1 MHKKQVV
8 SGLMLALTALIWGSA
23 FVAQSVGMEHVGP
36 FTFNCVRSALAALA
50 LLPVIRVLDAAAAK
64 QGGPA
69 RGPETPAQRK
79 LQWKAGIAC
88 GVMLCLGSTL
98 QQMGIQYTTVGK
110 AGFITAMYIVIVPV
124 LGAVFLHQKPG
135 LQVWAGV
142 VIAVAGLYLLCMK
155 GGFSVGLGDI
165 LLMCGSVMFS
175 IHILVIDKY
184 SPLVDGVRLASIQ
197 FLVVGV
203 LCLLPALLIEK
214 PSLSAIL
221 GAWGPILYAGILSSG
236 VAYTLQIVGQK
247 NVQPTIASLIL
258 SLESVFSVLAGWVVL
273 HQALSA
279 REALGCALM
288 FAAILLA
295 QLPSKAQRKAEKA
308 RQNAC

>member
-1 MHKKQVV
+1 MHKKQIV

-36 FTFNCVRSALAALA
+36 FTFNCVRSFLAAVA
-50 LLPVIRVLDAAAAK
+50 LLPVIRMLDSTAAK

-79 LQWKAGIAC
+79 LQWKAGIIC

-142 VIAVAGLYLLCMK
+142 VIAVAGLYLLCMR

-203 LCLLPALLIEK
+203 LCLLPALLVER

-236 VAYTLQIVGQK
+236 VAYTLQIVAQK

-308 RQNAC
+308 RQDAC

>member
-1 MHKKQVV
+1 MHKKQIV

-36 FTFNCVRSALAALA
+36 FTFNCVRSFLAAVA

-79 LQWKAGIAC
+79 LQWKAGIIC

-142 VIAVAGLYLLCMK
+142 VIAVAGLYLLCMR

-203 LCLLPALLIEK
+203 LCLLPALLVER

-295 QLPSKAQRKAEKA
+295 QLPSKAQREAEKA
-308 RQNAC
+308 GQDAC

>member
-1 MHKKQVV
+1 MHKKQIV

-36 FTFNCVRSALAALA
+36 FTFNCVRSFLAAVA
-50 LLPVIRVLDAAAAK
+50 LLPVIRMLDSTAAK

-79 LQWKAGIAC
+79 LQWKAGIIC

-124 LGAVFLHQKPG
+124 LGVVFLHQKPG

-142 VIAVAGLYLLCMK
+142 VIAVAGLYLLCMR

-203 LCLLPALLIEK
+203 LCLLPALLVER

-273 HQALSA
+273 HQALSL
-279 REALGCALM
+279 REGIGCALM

-295 QLPSKAQRKAEKA
+295 QLPSKAERKAQAQQGE
-308 RQNAC
+308 AC